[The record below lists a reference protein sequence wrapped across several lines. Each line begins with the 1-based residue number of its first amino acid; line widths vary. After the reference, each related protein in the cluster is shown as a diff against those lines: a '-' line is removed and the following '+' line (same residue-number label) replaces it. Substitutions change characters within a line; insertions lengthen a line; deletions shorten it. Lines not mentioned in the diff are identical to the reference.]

1 MGEAI
6 SSVSTSSRLTWASP
20 NDASRHELE
29 AAIYTGFAHAFGAD
43 LHEFYPLLSQLSYR
57 RSRCFL
63 GVRLAANAPLFVEQY
78 LQQPLELHLG
88 KQVKRSE
95 IAELG
100 NLYSTG
106 RMATLGHFIIL
117 TEALLQHSIHHLV
130 FTATQQVRSL
140 LSLCQV
146 EAQIISNANGNI
158 ASAKDYG
165 SYYQCVPKVCVVNL
179 RHAQQVIQSTA
190 LYKHALHELSP
201 EAVNLKEA
209 LNYA

>member
-20 NDASRHELE
+20 HGASRHELE

-43 LHEFYPLLSQLSYR
+43 LHEFYPLLSQLTYR
-57 RSRCFL
+57 RSRCLL
-63 GVRLAANAPLFVEQY
+63 GIRLAANAPLFVEQY

-88 KQVKRSE
+88 GQVERTE

-117 TEALLQHSIHHLV
+117 THALLQRSIYHLV
-130 FTATQQVRSL
+130 FTATQQVRDL

-146 EAQIISNANGNI
+146 NAQVISNANGDI

-165 SYYQCVPKVCVVNL
+165 SYYQCVPKVCAVDL
-179 RHAQQVIQSTA
+179 RHVQHIIQGTA
-190 LYKHALHELSP
+190 LYKHALQELSL
-201 EAVNLKEA
+201 EAADLKEA